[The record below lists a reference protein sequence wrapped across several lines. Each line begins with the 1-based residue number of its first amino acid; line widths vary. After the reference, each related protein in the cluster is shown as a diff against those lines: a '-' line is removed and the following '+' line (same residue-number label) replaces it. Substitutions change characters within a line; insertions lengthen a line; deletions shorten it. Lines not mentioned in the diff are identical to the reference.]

1 MWLYHGTYDMFYS
14 KIIKDGVILARS
26 KNKDSSTGIVDR
38 VINTIAGKIVRGNNV
53 YLTNEIEALDGF
65 DRSIRISTSMLNTR
79 KLFVADTKYIDL
91 MLCRCTENNKNFI
104 NYAGLYLKNF
114 ITFDRYISNRKH
126 YDCTRLNEFL
136 YYDNIY
142 LRRKRL
148 G

>member
-1 MWLYHGTYDMFYS
+1 MWLYHGTYDMFYL

-26 KNKDSSTGIVDR
+26 KNKDSSTDIIDR

-53 YLTNEIEALDGF
+53 YLTNETEALDG
-65 DRSIRISTSMLNTR
+65 
-79 KLFVADTKYIDL
+79 
-91 MLCRCTENNKNFI
+91 
-104 NYAGLYLKNF
+104 
-114 ITFDRYISNRKH
+114 FDRYISNRKH